1 MEDVFSLHGR
11 GVGAVRGV
19 VVGVLGCVH
28 DVINIQTKTIKRK
41 TNFHDQIF
49 TKRTRVM

>member
-1 MEDVFSLHGR
+1 MEDVFGWHGR

-28 DVINIQTKTIKRK
+28 NVINIQTKTINVK
-41 TNFHDQIF
+41 QIF
-49 TKRTRVM
+49 TIKFSQNVHM